1 MNIFNEDGLIDSD
14 VQDILYELGN
24 VGLGMAS
31 VTIGRM
37 LGMRL
42 QIGVPKVVQATEVVP
57 KDIEEYRDKVL
68 IVMRFQKSM
77 SGYMVVLL
85 KKEFAG
91 VIVEKLTSRCED
103 VDEEDKK
110 SAFAEFGNFVCA
122 AYLKAVGQYTGIRFY
137 VKPVEC
143 CMDISDKFP
152 GRKPECWDKISKR
165 AICVDAGFNIKQE
178 DKTVLEDVGN
188 IIMLPFEES
197 VEALIEPL
205 L

>member
-14 VQDILYELGN
+14 VQDIRYELGN

-110 SAFAEFGNFVCA
+110 SAFAEGGSFVCA
-122 AYLKAVGQYTGIRFY
+122 EYLKAGGQYTGIRFY

-143 CMDISDKFP
+143 CMDISDEFP
-152 GRKPECWDKISKR
+152 GRKPECWDKISKK